1 MTDTTNI
8 LDLPMDPT
16 GGGSNI
22 TISAQE
28 NNIISPNHNT
38 SSTQPSS
45 SFSLDQTTIN
55 QIVNGLQQASS
66 TGVTQLPSRDIP
78 QNTSSI
84 IQDSQIQ
91 ATYIPQSENKSDY
104 IKDYETNEDIINNY
118 NKSYK
123 NNNSLDEM
131 YNEIQVPLLLAVLY
145 FLFQLPI
152 FKKTLYH
159 YLPIIFSKDGN
170 YNINGFIFTSCL
182 FGFLFYIL
190 NKIIFH
196 FSVF

>member
-1 MTDTTNI
+1 MTDTTSI

-22 TISAQE
+22 TLAAQE
-28 NNIISPNHNT
+28 NNIVSLNAQQQSN
-38 SSTQPSS
+38 

-66 TGVTQLPSRDIP
+66 TGATQLPSRDIP

-84 IQDSQIQ
+84 SQDPQIQ
-91 ATYIPQSENKSDY
+91 ANYIPQTQNKSDY

-131 YNEIQVPLLLAVLY
+131 YNEIQVPLLLALLY

-152 FKKTLYH
+152 FKKTLYY

-196 FSVF
+196 FNVF